1 VIWSDF
7 RDFWWT
13 DLEGGDAIVVPPGTP
28 YSSSPVDVL
37 DLVIDAGQYT
47 AEVQRVTDAREW
59 ESERWQIAKRLDE
72 HLTTGGRTRVG
83 GGVRNEWEFGYAE
96 PAPGQPGKF
105 LVTCWDEEIRRAIE
119 VILTA
124 GPGSP
129 EDRAKVMADSFLA
142 TPETQ
147 WTVSRRINLGEN

>member
-1 VIWSDF
+1 MDT
-7 RDFWWT
+7 R
-13 DLEGGDAIVVPPGTP
+13 
-28 YSSSPVDVL
+28 
-37 DLVIDAGQYT
+37 
-47 AEVQRVTDAREW
+47 AE
-59 ESERWQIAKRLDE
+59 
-72 HLTTGGRTRVG
+72 RVG
-83 GGVRNEWEFGYAE
+83 VRLRRAD
-96 PAPGQPGKF
+96 PGQPGKF
-105 LVTCWDEEIRRAIE
+105 LVTCWDEEIHRAIE